1 MGKKLKNIAVLMTA
15 IDSDSQAKMLEGMQN
30 YCLSH
35 DCNLSVFVWF
45 TGAFEK
51 DKHNL
56 GELNIA
62 NLPDLNLFDG
72 VIVVSNALH
81 MDVNR
86 RMILDIIKDLTCPIV
101 SIGAKLDGCHY
112 IGTDNYHSMRK
123 MVEHFVID
131 HGLKKIHFVKGIKD
145 NPDAETRYKAY
156 IDVLTENNIPI
167 ENERITQGDFYIT
180 GGELAVK
187 EILSSPLEFPEAII
201 CSNDVMA
208 ISVCD
213 SFTDMGYNVPDD
225 VMISGYD
232 MTDEALN
239 HTPSITSIQSDFT
252 GLGEGAC
259 KILLE
264 LTDTD
269 TEPREVLLEDI
280 IVYNE
285 SCNKNCVRSEGTTK
299 TEKQKHVNESFTR
312 KLTHHMIQIEKNLME
327 GENYNDWISALKTF
341 ISSMNPTEFYCC
353 INEDF
358 EEKVFRTGPILQEA
372 MTLEERLSYSKN
384 SLVAVAYKDGAFY
397 DKPSFESKYAFDEL
411 FEPADKPSLYIFSP
425 IHYLDRNFG
434 YFVFVNSRFPIHNLL
449 YVSWLI
455 NMGDAIENLRKQA
468 LLKMAIDELN
478 EMYIKDSLTGI
489 YNRFGMNK
497 YYAEMK
503 DSCLKTRRNL
513 MISFIDLDYLKQIN
527 DKFGHAEGDKIIKA
541 VAHLLD
547 TVSDQYKVFRY
558 GGDEFLVMGIVDSED
573 EAQNYW
579 NSVSMMRN
587 SYNKSHFS
595 KAEMSFSIGYQ
606 VFQITPRT
614 QLEDCIKITDKM
626 MYENKQRKKAARQ

>member
-15 IDSDSQAKMLEGMQN
+15 IDSDSQAKMLEGMQS

-72 VIVVSNALH
+72 VIVVANVLH
-81 MDVNR
+81 MEVNR
-86 RMILDIIKDLTCPIV
+86 KMILELIKDLTCPVV
-101 SIGAKLDGCHY
+101 SIGARLDGCHF
-112 IGTDNYHSMRK
+112 IGTDNYTSMRR
-123 MVEHFVID
+123 MVEHFVVD
-131 HGLKKIHFVKGIKD
+131 HELKRIHFVKGIKD
-145 NPDAETRYKAY
+145 NPDAEARYQAY
-156 IDVLTENNIPI
+156 VDVLTENNIPV
-167 ENERITQGDFYIT
+167 EEERVTQGDFYIT
-180 GGELAVK
+180 GGELAVS
-187 EILSSPLEFPEAII
+187 EILSSSLEFPEAVI

-213 SFTDMGYNVPDD
+213 ALMEAGYRVPED

-232 MTDEALN
+232 MTAEAQN
-239 HTPSITSIQSDFT
+239 HIPSLTSVRSDFT
-252 GLGEGAC
+252 GLGENAC

-264 LTDTD
+264 LTEDNCSLK
-269 TEPREVLLEDI
+269 EILLEDI
-280 IVYNE
+280 IVFNE
-285 SCNKNCVRSEGTTK
+285 SCNVNC
-299 TEKQKHVNESFTR
+299 KHFDSTPNNDNVKHSNESFTR

-327 GENYNDWISALKTF
+327 GENYQDWLSALKNF
-341 ISSMNPTEFYCC
+341 INSMNPTEFYCC
-353 INEDF
+353 VNEDF
-358 EEKVFRTGPILQEA
+358 EKKVFHTGLIIQES
-372 MTLEERLSYSKN
+372 MTLEERLAYSKN
-384 SLVAVAYKDGAFY
+384 SIVTVAYKNGDFFE
-397 DKPSFESKYAFDEL
+397 KPSFESKYAFDEL
-411 FEPADKPSLYIFSP
+411 FEPAEKASIYIFSP
-425 IHYLDRNFG
+425 IHYLERNFG
-434 YFVFVNSRFPIHNLL
+434 YFVFVNSDFPVHNLL

-478 EMYIKDSLTGI
+478 EMYIKDSLTGSF
-489 YNRFGMNK
+489 NRFGMDK

-503 DSCLKTRRNL
+503 DCCLKNRKNL
-513 MISFIDLDYLKQIN
+513 MIAFIDLDYLKQIN

-541 VAHLLD
+541 TAHLLD
-547 TVSDQYKVFRY
+547 SVSEEYKVFRY

-573 EAQNYW
+573 EATLYW
-579 NSVSMMRN
+579 NSVSTMRN
-587 SYNKSHFS
+587 SYNKSHFA

-626 MYENKQRKKAARQ
+626 MYENKQKKKAARQ